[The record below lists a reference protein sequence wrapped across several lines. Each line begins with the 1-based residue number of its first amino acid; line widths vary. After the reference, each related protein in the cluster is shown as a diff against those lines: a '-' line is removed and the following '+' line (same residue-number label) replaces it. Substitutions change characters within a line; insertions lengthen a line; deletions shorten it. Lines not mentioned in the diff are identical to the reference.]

1 MSEAA
6 TRTPAAVPA
15 TEGEDRSGLLAALT
29 AFVIWGLLP
38 LYLRLLGSVP
48 ALQITA
54 HRIVESCLL
63 VFAWLAIKGQLGAV
77 RAALADP
84 TSRRRLFASTL
95 MISINWLVYV
105 WAIGNG
111 HVVDASLGYFINPL
125 VSVCMGVLLLSERL
139 NRAQWVAVGL
149 AAFGVAYLTGATGRV
164 PWIALVLAL
173 TFGTY
178 GLIRKVVA
186 VEPVPGLAV
195 ETLLLLPLSLGWLI
209 WCERQ
214 GTGAFGHQSRAV
226 DALLI
231 GSGIVT
237 ALPLTLFAYGARRIR
252 LSTVGLLQYVGPT
265 LQFACGVLVFRE
277 AFPHTRFIG
286 FAIVW
291 SALAIYIADNLW
303 RNRRRFG

>member
-1 MSEAA
+1 MSTDDSKQVAA
-6 TRTPAAVPA
+6 TAPP
-15 TEGEDRSGLLAALT
+15 GEDRSGLLATLT
-29 AFVIWGLLP
+29 AFGIWGVLP
-38 LYLRLLGSVP
+38 LYLRPLGEVP

-63 VFAWLAIKGQLGAV
+63 VFAWLAFKGQLGAV
-77 RAALADP
+77 RTALADP
-84 TSRRRLFASTL
+84 VSRRRLIASTL
-95 MISINWLVYV
+95 MISINWIVYV
-105 WAIGNG
+105 WAVGNG

-125 VSVCMGVLLLSERL
+125 VSVLMGVLILSERL
-139 NRAQWVAVGL
+139 DRAQWAAVAL
-149 AAFGVAYLTGATGRV
+149 AACGVAYLTYATGRV

-195 ETLLLLPLSLGWLI
+195 ETLLLLPLSIGWLA
-209 WCERQ
+209 WCEWQ
-214 GTGAFGHQSRAV
+214 GTGAFGHQGRGI
-226 DALLI
+226 DALLV

-252 LSTVGLLQYVGPT
+252 LSTVGLLQYFGPT
-265 LQFACGVLVFRE
+265 LQFLCGVFVFHE
-277 AFPHTRFIG
+277 AFPRTRFIG
-286 FAIVW
+286 FAIIW

-303 RNRRRFG
+303 RNRRRFR

>member
-6 TRTPAAVPA
+6 TRTPAAAPA
-15 TEGEDRSGLLAALT
+15 SEGEDRSGLLAALT

-84 TSRRRLFASTL
+84 TSRHRLFASTL

-265 LQFACGVLVFRE
+265 LQFTCGVLVFRE